1 MSDTSPQGAMTSY
14 VASILASLQQ
24 GVTAINNLT
33 QTMKTIFP
41 SSS

>member
-1 MSDTSPQGAMTSY
+1 MTSSGTQSGGGGLT
-14 VASILASLQQ
+14 SILTALQQ

-41 SSS
+41 SS

>member
-1 MSDTSPQGAMTSY
+1 MTDNTTQQSGGGSLT
-14 VASILASLQQ
+14 AILAALQQ
-24 GVTAINNLT
+24 GVAAINNLT

>member
-1 MSDTSPQGAMTSY
+1 MADSGQQQGSQGLGTLL
-14 VASILASLQQ
+14 VALQQ
-24 GVTAINNLT
+24 GVIAINNLI

>member
-1 MSDTSPQGAMTSY
+1 MSTGNTQQSGSLTA
-14 VASILASLQQ
+14 ILTTLQQ

-41 SSS
+41 SS